1 MFEDI
6 QVYAQPAAVIDGI
19 VQVWILKDLGKEF
32 PASIWQR
39 DIVGAAMTVEAK
51 EAMSLIGQIPA
62 FIAGKMTPVLQVTD
76 TDFAFRLKVFI
87 RQEMDVLRDAL
98 RQKAKLQ
105 GLPCVFKCGP
115 FEVLWCLS
123 KALQQL
129 KAVTIEENLV
139 LKACRRYGLLGY
151 RPDMEGQRL
160 VRS

>member
-1 MFEDI
+1 MEDESFRYDNKVIKRVKGASAGNIMKSWRDIRKEPGALFEDI

-105 GLPCVFKCGP
+105 ELPCVFKCGP
-115 FEVLWCLS
+115 FEVLWC
-123 KALQQL
+123 
-129 KAVTIEENLV
+129 
-139 LKACRRYGLLGY
+139 
-151 RPDMEGQRL
+151 
-160 VRS
+160 RSS